1 MVRLIVKLRVEIP
14 LDTLCAATAI
24 GLVTSQ
30 DEAGKSD
37 D

>member
-1 MVRLIVKLRVEIP
+1 MKLRVETP
-14 LDTLCAATAI
+14 LDTLYATTAI